1 MILSADLIFADYGGI
16 IFDSIYLH
24 KKVVLLDMFDGSEFV
39 KDLKDSNSL
48 DIKVRQNLL
57 CMKIGMTKNQILS
70 NIKSALSDKYQQTI
84 NENKSIYFG
93 KDKGLNF
100 NQLISF
106 LKNL

>member
-1 MILSADLIFADYGGI
+1 
-16 IFDSIYLH
+16 
-24 KKVVLLDMFDGSEFV
+24 MFDGSEFV